1 MVLVVVGVG
10 VGVGVDGD
18 GDGDNDSGRVGR
30 AVSWAKWLSVVDVV
44 LVLVLM

>member
-10 VGVGVDGD
+10 VGVGVD